1 MKLLVIVS
9 SHGAH
14 LRVPQ
19 IYLPKH
25 PCDNSITVHSHYA
38 AQQQAV
44 VVLDGT
50 RDLHPEEITLSQS
63 VTFGEMYRPFTRLLL
78 DSNFVSITDMAGDLY

>member
-1 MKLLVIVS
+1 MKLLVVIS
-9 SHGAH
+9 GRGAH

-38 AQQQAV
+38 AQQQAA
-44 VVLDGT
+44 VVLGGT
-50 RDLHPEEITLSQS
+50 RDLHPKEFTLSQS
-63 VTFGEMYRPFTRLLL
+63 VTFGECTDLLRGYFWIRI
-78 DSNFVSITDMAGDLY
+78 S